1 MQYLNASNGP
11 VWMHRGTS
19 CISAEKKKRAMNEL
33 LNSHGFFAVEEG
45 TFNK

>member
-19 CISAEKKKRAMNEL
+19 CISAEKKESYERIIEF
-33 LNSHGFFAVEEG
+33 SWFVAVEEG